1 MSFWHSQAFDCVASA
16 TAVSAYEPLMGTYD
30 HVLLSLTGK
39 CMVNEYVPSRRR
51 EALIDNRTE
60 ADWSV
65 RSEPSTSTRKKELA
79 TVQFHIHIVLQT
91 PGYAQGEAGPH
102 FTDGLVRSPFSAH
115 RPRIPETP
123 AILNAT
129 TVALASATTVLAVF
143 FASILT
149 VPLVNVWKKGTYR
162 RRRCSARAQS
172 KRASTP
178 TRTPAETQLPSDRV
192 SCPSRSVEAGHVCG
206 KKMRPLVEDM
216 SALGIGSSNMLR
228 VISLQCIDSSRRTT
242 ICRRLART
250 KERNERENGAAERRG
265 VHLL

>member
-1 MSFWHSQAFDCVASA
+1 
-16 TAVSAYEPLMGTYD
+16 MGTYD

-39 CMVNEYVPSRRR
+39 CMVNKYVPSRRR

-102 FTDGLVRSPFSAH
+102 FTDGLVRGPFSAH

-129 TVALASATTVLAVF
+129 TVAVATVTTVLAVF

-149 VPLVNVWKKGTYR
+149 VPLVNIWKKGTYR

-178 TRTPAETQLPSDRV
+178 TRNPPRRSCRAIACPARA
-192 SCPSRSVEAGHVCG
+192 EAW
-206 KKMRPLVEDM
+206 RPGT
-216 SALGIGSSNMLR
+216 SAGR
-228 VISLQCIDSSRRTT
+228 
-242 ICRRLART
+242 
-250 KERNERENGAAERRG
+250 K
-265 VHLL
+265 